1 MQPWEPNE
9 GEIIDLNVKSC
20 CDEKDNDISEEVMT
34 AKTYTLKEILEIFD
48 TMESINDTMLEA
60 NTKLERS
67 ETIYQGSFHIISCI
81 PKKGR
86 QALFKL
92 FLIGF

>member
-1 MQPWEPNE
+1 MP
-9 GEIIDLNVKSC
+9 
-20 CDEKDNDISEEVMT
+20 

-48 TMESINDTMLEA
+48 TMESVKDTMLEA

-67 ETIYQGSFHIISCI
+67 ETIYQGSFHIINCM
-81 PKKGR
+81 PRKGR

-92 FLIGF
+92 LLISF